1 MIPNDQISILFWR
14 NSESSANLFREFC
27 VSILQLG
34 KPFKKDEISNLSKVI
49 KMLTFTFVNDDVMI
63 MAMIVMMM
71 MMMMIVMIFMYVNEM
86 VMIMVVN

>member
-34 KPFKKDEISNLSKVI
+34 KPFKKDEISNLSKV
-49 KMLTFTFVNDDVMI
+49 LTFTFVNDDDVMM
-63 MAMIVMMM
+63 MAMIVM
-71 MMMMIVMIFMYVNEM
+71 MMMMIVMIFMYMNEM
-86 VMIMVVN
+86 AMIMVVN

>member
-1 MIPNDQISILFWR
+1 MIANDQISILFWR

-71 MMMMIVMIFMYVNEM
+71 MMMIVMIFMYVNEM
-86 VMIMVVN
+86 AMIMVVN

>member
-71 MMMMIVMIFMYVNEM
+71 MMMIVMIFMYVNEM
-86 VMIMVVN
+86 AMIMVVN

>member
-34 KPFKKDEISNLSKVI
+34 KPLKKDEISNLSKVI

-71 MMMMIVMIFMYVNEM
+71 IIVMVFMYVNEM
-86 VMIMVVN
+86 AMIMVVN

>member
-1 MIPNDQISILFWR
+1 MIANDQISILFWR
-14 NSESSANLFREFC
+14 NSESSANLFRKFC

-49 KMLTFTFVNDDVMI
+49 KMLTFTFVYDDVMI
-63 MAMIVMMM
+63 KAL

-86 VMIMVVN
+86 AMIMVVN

>member
-49 KMLTFTFVNDDVMI
+49 KMLTFTFVNDDDVMM
-63 MAMIVMMM
+63 MAMIVM

-86 VMIMVVN
+86 AMIMVVN

>member
-71 MMMMIVMIFMYVNEM
+71 IIVMVFMYVNEM
-86 VMIMVVN
+86 AMIMVVN

>member
-63 MAMIVMMM
+63 TAMIVMM

-86 VMIMVVN
+86 AMIMVVN

>member
-49 KMLTFTFVNDDVMI
+49 KMLTFTFVYDDVMI
-63 MAMIVMMM
+63 KAL

-86 VMIMVVN
+86 AMIMVVN